1 MMAKTRKTVE
11 LLNALYAYSGY
22 IIMGQAS
29 KYWTILLLDGTGK
42 TRSRELSSI
51 KIFLESQ
58 FPTAL
63 EEDSSL
69 TEDQLIRSLIPLAPT
84 QPEVQLLLRCLI
96 SHQVLVACQSLA
108 NQFGQFYGFTTS
120 DLIPL
125 VLDDDG
131 KPWNHSSKA
140 EYKILAQQIL
150 DRFDPAA
157 GKLSTWVTRLVRQ
170 HPAISAFL
178 LDHGL
183 YLVSDWAILN
193 DTKPDQLYRIWTQ
206 HYNLSPEEAEQ
217 ACCLLESFRL
227 VYTPERR
234 PGSRC
239 KDPTTDQQDRI
250 AQTFSAALE
259 RTISTAE
266 MQKQLT
272 QLCKRLRAYRI
283 LARGGQV
290 RGLSVDDA
298 QTLERIQD
306 KIGTA
311 DRLLDDSEDN
321 RSRDRMLSACRDI
334 FDSALPRALHTAI
347 TQAHNQF
354 LNSNRQ
360 DTRKKA
366 KLYFPALRL
375 FHGDRISMGEIAP
388 RVGINGQDGI
398 SRLLNLSELRAQVR
412 DLVLTQCFSQIKPIL
427 QTQGGL
433 TCDQIDRAIAAIE
446 ALFAEQIDPI
456 LDEEEKRTRTPKPF
470 DRPTRFAQAV
480 CDQLDALGA

>member
-42 TRSRELSSI
+42 TRSRELPSI
-51 KIFLESQ
+51 KTFLEGQ
-58 FPTAL
+58 FPAAL

-69 TEDQLIRSLIPLAPT
+69 SEDQLIRSLIPLVPT

-96 SHQVLVACQSLA
+96 SHQVLTACQSLV
-108 NQFGQFYGFTTS
+108 NQFGQFYGFATS

-131 KPWNHSSKA
+131 KPWNHSSKGT
-140 EYKILAQQIL
+140 YKILAQQVL
-150 DRFDPAA
+150 DRFDPSA

-170 HPAISAFL
+170 HPAISACL

-217 ACCLLESFRL
+217 ACLLLESFRL
-227 VYTPERR
+227 IYTPERR

-239 KDPTTDQQDRI
+239 KDPTTDQLDRI
-250 AQTFSAALE
+250 AQTLSTTSA
-259 RTISTAE
+259 RSISTPE

-283 LARGGQV
+283 IARGGQV

-306 KIGTA
+306 KIAYERNTNEDNGLR
-311 DRLLDDSEDN
+311 DRLI
-321 RSRDRMLSACRDI
+321 SACREI
-334 FDSALPRALHTAI
+334 FDSALPQSIHSAVA
-347 TQAHNQF
+347 QAHSQF
-354 LNSNRQ
+354 LHSPRS
-360 DTRKKA
+360 DTRAKA
-366 KLYFPALRL
+366 ILYFPALRL

-388 RVGINGQDGI
+388 RIGLKRQDDV
-398 SRLLNLSELRAQVR
+398 SRLLNLNHLRTQVR
-412 DLVLTQCFSQIKPIL
+412 NLVLTQCFGQIKPIL

-433 TCDQIDRAIAAIE
+433 TCAQIDQAVEAIE

-456 LDEEEKRTRTPKPF
+456 LQEEEQRTRTPKAF
-470 DRPTRFAQAV
+470 DRPTRFAQAI
-480 CDQLDALGA
+480 CDELDELGA

>member
-11 LLNALYAYSGY
+11 LLNALYAFSTGY

-29 KYWTILLLDGTGK
+29 KYWTILLLDGAGK
-42 TRSRELSSI
+42 SRPRELQNV
-51 KIFLESQ
+51 KIFLEAQHS
-58 FPTAL
+58 AYL
-63 EEDSSL
+63 EEDSSPS
-69 TEDQLIRSLIPLAPT
+69 EDQLVRSIFPFT
-84 QPEVQLLLRCLI
+84 QPEAQLVLRCLI
-96 SHQVLVACQSLA
+96 SHQVVIACQSLV
-108 NQFGQFYGFTTS
+108 NQFGQFYGFNIG
-120 DLIPL
+120 DLLPL

-131 KPWNHSSKA
+131 KPWTNQGT
-140 EYKILAQQIL
+140 YKILAQQVL
-150 DRFDPAA
+150 DRFDPSA

-170 HPAISAFL
+170 HPAISACL

-206 HYNLSPEEAEQ
+206 HYNLSPNEAEQ
-217 ACCLLESFRL
+217 ACCLLESFRQ

-239 KDPTTDQQDRI
+239 KDPTPDQMDRI
-250 AQTFSAALE
+250 AQTFSAALA

-283 LARGGQV
+283 LARGGQI

-306 KIGTA
+306 KSACNSAPEEDNGLR
-311 DRLLDDSEDN
+311 DRLI
-321 RSRDRMLSACRDI
+321 SACRDI
-334 FDSALPRALHTAI
+334 FDSALPQSIHSAI
-347 TQAHNQF
+347 AQAHSQF
-354 LNSNRQ
+354 CASPRS
-360 DTRKKA
+360 DTRAKA

-388 RVGINGQDGI
+388 RVGLKRQDDV
-398 SRLLNLSELRAQVR
+398 SRLLNLNHLRTQVR
-412 DLVLTQCFSQIKPIL
+412 TQVLTQCLGQIKPIL

-433 TCDQIDRAIAAIE
+433 TCAQIDQAVEAIE

-456 LDEEEKRTRTPKPF
+456 LQEEEQRTRTPKAF
-470 DRPTRFAQAV
+470 DRPTRFAQAI
-480 CDQLDALGA
+480 CDELNVLGA

>member
-1 MMAKTRKTVE
+1 
-11 LLNALYAYSGY
+11 
-22 IIMGQAS
+22 MGQAS
-29 KYWTILLLDGTGK
+29 KYWTILLLDGAGK
-42 TRSRELSSI
+42 SRPRELQNV
-51 KIFLESQ
+51 KTFLEDQ
-58 FPTAL
+58 FPNTL

-69 TEDQLIRSLIPLAPT
+69 SEDQLVRSLLP
-84 QPEVQLLLRCLI
+84 QPHPEAQLVLRCLI
-96 SHQVLVACQSLA
+96 SHQIVIACQSLV
-108 NQFGQFYGFTTS
+108 NQFGQFYGFTLG
-120 DLIPL
+120 DLLPL

-131 KPWNHSSKA
+131 KPWTNQGT
-140 EYKILAQQIL
+140 YKILAQQVL
-150 DRFDPAA
+150 DRFDPSA

-170 HPAISAFL
+170 HPAISACL

-193 DTKPDQLYRIWTQ
+193 DTKPDQLHRIWTQ
-206 HYNLSPEEAEQ
+206 HYNLSPQEAEQ
-217 ACCLLESFRL
+217 ACCLLESFRM

-239 KDPTTDQQDRI
+239 KDPTPDQLDRI
-250 AQTFSAALE
+250 AQTL
-259 RTISTAE
+259 STAVARPTTPPE

-306 KIGTA
+306 KSA
-311 DRLLDDSEDN
+311 CHSAPEEDN
-321 RSRDRMLSACRDI
+321 QSRDRLISACRDI
-334 FDSALPRALHTAI
+334 FDSALPQAI
-347 TQAHNQF
+347 HSAIAQAHQQF
-354 LNSNRQ
+354 CASPRS
-360 DTRKKA
+360 DTRAKA

-388 RVGINGQDGI
+388 RVGLKRQDDV
-398 SRLLNLSELRAQVR
+398 SRLLNLNHLRTQVR
-412 DLVLTQCFSQIKPIL
+412 TQVLTQCLGQIKPIL

-433 TCDQIDRAIAAIE
+433 TCAQIDQAVEAIE

-456 LDEEEKRTRTPKPF
+456 LQEEEQRTRTPKAF
-470 DRPTRFAQAV
+470 DRPTRFAQAI
-480 CDQLDALGA
+480 CDELNVLGA

>member
-1 MMAKTRKTVE
+1 
-11 LLNALYAYSGY
+11 
-22 IIMGQAS
+22 MGQAS
-29 KYWTILLLDGTGK
+29 KYWTILLLDGAGK
-42 TRSRELSSI
+42 SRPRELQNV
-51 KIFLESQ
+51 KTFLEDQ
-58 FPTAL
+58 FPDYL
-63 EEDSSL
+63 EEDSNLS
-69 TEDQLIRSLIPLAPT
+69 EDQLVRSLLPLT
-84 QPEVQLLLRCLI
+84 HPEAQLVLRCLI
-96 SHQVLVACQSLA
+96 SHQVTIACQSLV
-108 NQFGQFYGFTTS
+108 NQFGQFYSFSIG
-120 DLIPL
+120 DLLPL

-131 KPWNHSSKA
+131 KPWTNQGT
-140 EYKILAQQIL
+140 YKILAQQVL

-170 HPAISAFL
+170 HPAISACL

-206 HYNLSPEEAEQ
+206 HYNLSPQEAEQ

-239 KDPTTDQQDRI
+239 KDPTTDQQTRI
-250 AQTFSAALE
+250 AQTFSAALA

-272 QLCKRLRAYRI
+272 QMCKRLRAYRI
-283 LARGGQV
+283 LARGGQI

-306 KIGTA
+306 KITCHSA
-311 DRLLDDSEDN
+311 PDEDN
-321 RSRDRMLSACRDI
+321 RSRDRLISACREI
-334 FDSALPRALHTAI
+334 FDSALPQAI
-347 TQAHNQF
+347 HSAIAQAHSQF
-354 LNSNRQ
+354 CASPRS
-360 DTRKKA
+360 DTRAKA

-388 RVGINGQDGI
+388 RVGLKRQDDV
-398 SRLLNLSELRAQVR
+398 SRLLNLNHLRTQVR
-412 DLVLTQCFSQIKPIL
+412 TQVLTQCLGQIKPIL

-433 TCDQIDRAIAAIE
+433 TCAQIDQAVEAIE

-456 LDEEEKRTRTPKPF
+456 LQEEEQRTRTPKAF
-470 DRPTRFAQAV
+470 DRPTRFAQAI
-480 CDQLDALGA
+480 CDELNILGA